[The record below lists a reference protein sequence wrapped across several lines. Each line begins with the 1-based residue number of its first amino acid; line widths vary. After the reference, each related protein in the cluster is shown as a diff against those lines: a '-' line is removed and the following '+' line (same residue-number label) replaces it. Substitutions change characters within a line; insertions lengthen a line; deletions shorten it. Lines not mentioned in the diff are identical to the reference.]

1 MSIGALIFM
10 HMNRTD
16 VEIIVSVITL
26 AGCCLLKK
34 SPHIFKQ
41 KWFVLIYLD
50 GSCRVFR
57 ENDGNAG
64 YDTRTLDDTNHF
76 VSNIYELRCLMRFQL
91 EYFREHL
98 QN

>member
-16 VEIIVSVITL
+16 IEIIVSVITL
-26 AGCCLLKK
+26 SGCCPLKK

-50 GSCRVFR
+50 GGCRVFR
-57 ENDGNAG
+57 ENDRNAR
-64 YDTRTLDDTNHF
+64 YHTRTLYDTNHF
-76 VSNIYELRCLMRFQL
+76 VSNVYELGCLMRFQL
-91 EYFREHL
+91 EYFREYL
-98 QN
+98 QS